1 MAGGGVW
8 SIAIRATP
16 DTDHTSPL
24 GTDVSAPRIT
34 LVTFVSP
41 GFITSPPLLSMRR
54 FSLLLS
60 LPLALS
66 LGACNV
72 FEGAS
77 SDAVSSD
84 ATVLVS
90 DGETALAQGNTAAA
104 VKNFEKAVT
113 ASSPTTTEGRA
124 ARIGLAAAV
133 TQQAGVSVMT
143 LDRLASSLD
152 ALANAPGKGGPAGQV
167 GLPALRLSASG
178 SSVCSFAPPETAVR
192 TVNLNEVDGYQII
205 SQNVEV
211 LRRAKAL
218 VEEALGLPAN
228 ATRAQIEA
236 AVARIEA
243 SGSPTNTIAS
253 ALVVGAISSIGVAYD
268 RVVDAGANDIEWV
281 VVSPGNGG
289 SNYFG
294 YCAPSQ
300 AVVESVK
307 QETACAVP
315 DLRRAVDQLEIRAQN
330 FGDNALARDIAET
343 AREAYTSLEKELG
356 GTCTG

>member
-1 MAGGGVW
+1 
-8 SIAIRATP
+8 
-16 DTDHTSPL
+16 
-24 GTDVSAPRIT
+24 
-34 LVTFVSP
+34 
-41 GFITSPPLLSMRR
+41 MRR
-54 FSLLLS
+54 LSFLLS

-77 SDAVSSD
+77 DGALSSNT
-84 ATVLVS
+84 AVLVS
-90 DGETALAQGNTAAA
+90 DGEAALAQGNTAAA

-113 ASSPTTTEGRA
+113 ASSPATPQGRS

-133 TQQAGVSVMT
+133 TQQAGISVMT

-152 ALANAPGKGGPAGQV
+152 ALANAPAKAGQV
-167 GLPALRLSASG
+167 GVPALRLSASG
-178 SSVCSFAPPETAVR
+178 STVCSFAAPETRVR
-192 TVNLNEVDGYQII
+192 TVNLNEVDGYQVI

-211 LRRAKAL
+211 LGRAKAL
-218 VEEALGLPAN
+218 VEEALGLPSN

-236 AVARIEA
+236 AVDAIKA
-243 SGSPTNTIAS
+243 SGSSTNTVAS

-268 RVVDAGANDIEWV
+268 RVVDAGADGIEWV

-300 AVVESVK
+300 ALVDNVK
-307 QETACAVP
+307 RETACAIP
-315 DLRRAVDQLEIRAQN
+315 DLRRAVEQLEIRAED
-330 FGDNALARDIAET
+330 FGDNALARDIATT
-343 AREAYTSLEKELG
+343 AREAYTSLERELG